1 MPVLDFQAG
10 DALRRDLG
18 RFDSEWRVFTSRM
31 GSSRTSSEG
40 MTGLSWHP
48 PQIPSQEV
56 LGAPRVFPRCFK
68 FEEL

>member
-40 MTGLSWHP
+40 MTGLSW
-48 PQIPSQEV
+48 PSG
-56 LGAPRVFPRCFK
+56 L
-68 FEEL
+68 ELFGSRT